1 MSMVHTM
8 AEIDIQMQKYRALI
22 ELHENNNKA
31 IRADNAALKR
41 LVALKKKY
49 LDLVDESNALIEEYH
64 TLKDMVNN

>member
-1 MSMVHTM
+1 MSMVHAM
-8 AEIDIQMQKYRALI
+8 AEIDIQMQKYRKLI

-49 LDLVDESNALIEEYH
+49 LDLVDESEALIHEHH